1 MVNIMI
7 NMINMRYNGILGG
20 ESYVLGV
27 VAIVLLKGTCEWLI
41 SQLIWGKGIILWLM
55 DYGKWIK
62 KIKM

>member
-7 NMINMRYNGILGG
+7 NMINMKYNGILGW
-20 ESYVLGV
+20 ESY
-27 VAIVLLKGTCEWLI
+27 VLLKGTCEWLI

-55 DYGKWIK
+55 AYGKWIR